1 MQIAVLA
8 WGSLINYP
16 YSPNTMEEL
25 CINKPFIKSGLFF
38 PVALTRIENR
48 GKPKEKL
55 SLVIDPKGIPTPIFY
70 APHTFKNL
78 GKAIKNLKDRESTQ
92 LGNIGYYNLVNGR
105 YRTRN
110 LDLLPQI
117 KKFLYNNHFDIAI
130 WTDTPPN
137 LKFSPMYN
145 RDEWIQKF
153 LLGRIKRLYNTQE
166 YLKMVPKEVQTMPMY
181 RRILEGK
188 LINVKRTKRI

>member
-8 WGSLINYP
+8 WGSLIHHP
-16 YSPNTMEEL
+16 YSPNTETEL
-25 CINKPFIKSGLFF
+25 CIAKPFVKSGLFF
-38 PVALTRIENR
+38 PISLSRIEQK

-55 SLVIDPKGIPTPIFY
+55 TLVIDLHGIPTPVFY
-70 APHTFKNL
+70 APHKYKNL
-78 GKAIKNLKDRESTQ
+78 GKAIKNLKERENTQ

-117 KKFLYNNHFDIAI
+117 KKFLYQHHFDIAI
-130 WTDTPPN
+130 WTDVPPN

-153 LLGRIKRLYNTQE
+153 LLGRIKRLKNTQE
-166 YLKMVPKEVQTMPMY
+166 YLKMVPKKVQEIPLY

-188 LINVKRTKRI
+188 VVNRKRTK